1 MGTGGANWGAN
12 RRFSI
17 RVRIDYVIG
26 KMVQLGGLEP
36 PTSGSTIRR
45 SNQLSYNCTHMAWRP
60 TAKPPAKGAQDRPS
74 MVAQKQ
80 KQGLREARRETRHFR
95 PTYGLGPVPFFPLG

>member
-45 SNQLSYNCTHMAWRP
+45 SNQLSYNCIFGWTRHIG
-60 TAKPPAKGAQDRPS
+60 PAQRAIERAARIRGKLGAMPEFGKTGDDP
-74 MVAQKQ
+74 KQ
-80 KQGLREARRETRHFR
+80 KARIKKSGL
-95 PTYGLGPVPFFPLG
+95 